1 MRAAHRLAISSAA
14 IAFLAAG
21 SLQAGS
27 GIEEPPACVAG
38 TWHATA
44 NGEMPPVRFESAHF
58 AFRWAGEATNAEAVR
73 PAAEH
78 LERAWRFFIDVTGLR
93 EPHCTATNKLK
104 INVHLDPTFG
114 LSGGVD
120 DLGQPGM
127 WISPPALVDRFGL
140 AHELVHALQGSTG
153 SLRDSPFAG
162 WMWESHANWMTTQ
175 LPEFR
180 DNTHC
185 SVFLVNHPHI
195 YYGSTR
201 DRYCN
206 WQFWEHLKN
215 RYGYAAVND
224 IWRNAPKAGEPDQ
237 GEAGPFSTL
246 MANQGWSIDRLN
258 DEFGQWALRNANW
271 DYTNPDGSD
280 QGAIYR
286 KSYGNYDPQGG
297 DRYLRTTV
305 LDPIDLAARRFAV
318 PAAWAPQRWGY
329 NMVRLHADKGARE
342 VAVTFR
348 GIVQDAP
355 AVRRLPGLQ
364 DEPMTIPPPASD
376 WRWGIVAVGAD
387 GKSRYTPL
395 ERGADG
401 QARLP
406 LQSGDTG
413 LFLVVMATPSQFQK
427 IRWDQ
432 PYYSI
437 YRYPWMV
444 ELSGAMPAG
453 FQPGALPPIAGARR
467 HPNGGGWIAPNATVD
482 ATAYVG
488 PAARVAA
495 GSLRGRARLE
505 DHAVL
510 DGGQMQDDAIAA
522 GLSIIT
528 GGTIMNDKARVATT
542 LLGIGELEKGIVL
555 SGTAQLI
562 GDVEQ
567 RGTPL
572 ASGVHYGFVDAATAA
587 DPKRGAALTAPVP
600 EVTAAPDYR
609 WRP

>member
-1 MRAAHRLAISSAA
+1 
-14 IAFLAAG
+14 
-21 SLQAGS
+21 
-27 GIEEPPACVAG
+27 
-38 TWHATA
+38 
-44 NGEMPPVRFESAHF
+44 
-58 AFRWAGEATNAEAVR
+58 
-73 PAAEH
+73 
-78 LERAWRFFIDVTGLR
+78 
-93 EPHCTATNKLK
+93 
-104 INVHLDPTFG
+104 
-114 LSGGVD
+114 
-120 DLGQPGM
+120 
-127 WISPPALVDRFGL
+127 
-140 AHELVHALQGSTG
+140 
-153 SLRDSPFAG
+153 
-162 WMWESHANWMTTQ
+162 MTTQ

-237 GEAGPFSTL
+237 GQAGPFSTL

-329 NMVRLHADKGARE
+329 NMVRLHADKDARE

-488 PAARVAA
+488 PAARVVA

-505 DHAVL
+505 DRAVL

-528 GGTIMNDKARVATT
+528 GGTIMKDKARVATT